1 MEKNVTMKDIAE
13 ELDISTVSV
22 SKALNGKEG
31 IGDEVR
37 EKILVKASE
46 MGYTKQNKKRTS
58 LAQPHYIGIA
68 VADRFCSDNAFYSE
82 MWRALLIQCSQK
94 NYTGLIEIIT
104 SEDEYAPKLPKFVS
118 NQKVEGIIILGEVS
132 RPYIDLIASQKI
144 PYVLLD
150 FHQDLFDDDS
160 VTSDGCGG
168 SYAIT
173 NYLLK
178 KGYRE
183 IGYLGTLSA
192 TSSIM
197 DRYLGYVKAL
207 LMKGISID
215 NNLTIPDRDEEGTIA
230 LSFDLPKKL
239 PEAFVCNCDETAY
252 KLINQLRN
260 MGIKVPQDI
269 AIVGFDDSHWATNCI
284 PQLTTVRVDMERM
297 AKLSLTHLLKQ
308 IEDPNVASERVVVA
322 TELIVRDSVK

>member
-37 EKILVKASE
+37 EKIIRKASE
-46 MGYTKQNKKRTS
+46 MGYSKQNKKNTGITQS
-58 LAQPHYIGIA
+58 HYIGIA

-82 MWRALLIQCSQK
+82 MWRALLIQCSQE

-104 SEDEYAPKLPKFVS
+104 CENEYAPKLPNFVA
-118 NQKVEGIIILGEVS
+118 NQNVEGIIILGEVS
-132 RPYIDLIASQKI
+132 RPYINLIAEHNI

-173 NYLLK
+173 SYLIN
-178 KGYRE
+178 KGYKD

-197 DRYLGYVKAL
+197 DRFLGYTKAL
-207 LMKGISID
+207 LM
-215 NNLTIPDRDEEGTIA
+215 NNIEINPNYILPDRDKEGMIT
-230 LSFDLPKKL
+230 LTFDLPEKL
-239 PEAFVCNCDETAY
+239 PKAFVCNCDESAY
-252 KLINQLRN
+252 KLVNQLKS
-260 MGIKVPQDI
+260 MGKRIPEDI
-269 AIVGFDDSHWATNCI
+269 SIVGFDDSHWAKNCV
-284 PQLTTVRVDMERM
+284 PQLTTIRVDMERM
-297 AKLSLTHLLKQ
+297 AKLSMTHLLKQ
-308 IEDPNVASERVVVA
+308 INNPNVASERVIVA
-322 TELIVRDSVK
+322 TQLIKRDSVK